1 MGRKHTAGTAGG
13 SGVGG
18 FNIDNTTL
26 SAADDLDITI
36 DPSGTGIFKVAG
48 DAQLQA
54 QGDLRFADADSSNW
68 VAFQG
73 PATVSSNVTWTLP
86 ATDGGSGQALVTN
99 SSGTLSWATNSVSL
113 TDNTTDAA
121 THFVTLTT
129 ATSDT
134 TITAV
139 RRSSSKLTF
148 QPSTGT
154 LTTTAISTGT
164 FTETSSI
171 VYKENINPI
180 EDALTK
186 ILQLTGVVYDR
197 KDGSRMSEPGLLAEE
212 VEKIIP
218 NIITYKDG
226 KVDGITYTKLTA
238 YLVEAVKMLNS
249 QIMELKGDRK

>member
-26 SAADDLDITI
+26 TAADDLDITI
-36 DPSGTGIFKVAG
+36 DPAGTGIFKIAG

-68 VAFQG
+68 VAFQA
-73 PATVSSNVTWTLP
+73 PATIASNITWTLP
-86 ATDGGSGQALVTN
+86 ATDGSSGQLLSTN
-99 SSGTLSWATNSVSL
+99 SSGVLGWATAGVNL
-113 TDNTTDAA
+113 TDNTIDAA

-129 ATSDT
+129 QT
-134 TITAV
+134 TDGSITGI

-154 LTTTAISTGT
+154 LSSTI

-171 VYKENINPI
+171 ALKENFRPI
-180 EDALTK
+180 ENALEK
-186 ILQLTGVVYDR
+186 ILNLSGVIYDR
-197 KDGSRMSEPGLLAEE
+197 KDGSQKDEAGMIAEH
-212 VEKIIP
+212 VNSVIP
-218 NIITYKDG
+218 NVVGKDDQG
-226 KVDGITYTKLTA
+226 QPATIAYQRITA
-238 YLVEAVKMLNS
+238 YLIEAVKSLKQEIND
-249 QIMELKGDRK
+249 LKGDRK